1 MPWRVGRAVMVGSL
15 ALTAAL
21 PLGCHRMTEQ
31 EALEAAREEVREEM
45 QPEIDR
51 RRREIEDLKRQVE
64 ETRARLAA
72 RKARQKTAPSP

>member
-1 MPWRVGRAVMVGSL
+1 MVSRLARAAVVGSL
-15 ALTAAL
+15 LMTGAL

-45 QPEIDR
+45 QPELDR

-64 ETRARLAA
+64 QTRARLAA
-72 RKARQKTAPSP
+72 RKARQSSAPPP

>member
-1 MPWRVGRAVMVGSL
+1 MFSRMGRAVMAGSL

-51 RRREIEDLKRQVE
+51 RRREIEELKAQVE
-64 ETRARLAA
+64 AARARLAA
-72 RKARQKTAPSP
+72 RKARQSTLPSP